1 MFFFHGGIETLSEVL
16 PIINFVSFQIFFF
29 FLPLL
34 SAV

>member
-1 MFFFHGGIETLSEVL
+1 MFFFHGGIETLNEVL
-16 PIINFVSFQIFFF
+16 PIIDFVSSQIFF